1 MHVTSLTLAS
11 MQFSINA
18 MAKSKTEA
26 NKPKIG
32 RILIFGGAIIGVG
45 TVSSR
50 FLEDLSWV
58 DSFYFSVITLTT
70 VGYGDIT
77 PQTDGGKIF
86 TSIYVLVG
94 ITMLAAVANYLLNS
108 TLGERLK
115 QRQLD
120 HHKNNEDS

>member
-1 MHVTSLTLAS
+1 